1 MLCLRGRYVMAK
13 LDVNDIRYIAMEG
26 GGGKGIAFLGAL
38 QVLEGIGVLANVR
51 GYAGASA
58 GAITAFLLSMNYK
71 VTDIES
77 FLKRTNFDAFWEQPD
92 PRGLPAIGV
101 AFTSRPTTMPEELI
115 AKILEQVRNSSN
127 AKALWTLL
135 VTAWPPLGAAFAKQP
150 AAALA
155 SYWPRMVAYMFRDM
169 GLFPGRAPRDVFEQ
183 EIQRAMGTSTGQ
195 FVTFAEHKKR
205 FDKLLVLTGTNLSTG
220 LTEVFSAT
228 TTPSFPVSDAVRISM
243 GLPFIFKPYV
253 ISKKSA
259 DGPPCGTYVDGGL
272 WNNLPFREFEGEGL
286 SSLFTPK
293 SAPGPMAVEK
303 TLLLRLEVNA
313 GKKVKNL
320 WAMLKATLPGG
331 LFGSGESQVN
341 RRYADQVILLDTEG
355 LDLVE
360 FTPPPTV
367 RDTVVKRARR
377 ATFGYFLLG
386 VPAADADKPDD
397 DASKDRRKAAAEI
410 CD

>member
-1 MLCLRGRYVMAK
+1 MAK
-13 LDVNDIRYIAMEG
+13 LKVTDICYIAMEG

-38 QVLEGIGVLANVR
+38 QVLEGINVLANVR

-71 VTDIES
+71 VKDIET
-77 FLKRTNFDAFWEQPD
+77 FLNRTNFDAFWEQPD
-92 PRGLPAIGV
+92 PRALPAIGA
-101 AFTSRPTTMPEELI
+101 AFTGQPTSGPEELI
-115 AKILEQVRNSSN
+115 AKALEQVRNSLH

-155 SYWPRMVAYMFRDM
+155 SYWPRMVAYIFRDM

-183 EIQRAMGTSTGQ
+183 EIQRAMGTSSGQ
-195 FVTFAEHKKR
+195 FVTFAEHAKR
-205 FDKLLVLTGTNLSTG
+205 FDKLPVLTGTNLSTG

-259 DGPPCGTYVDGGL
+259 GGPPCGTYVDGGL

-286 SSLFTPK
+286 GALLTPK
-293 SAPGPMAVEK
+293 NAPGPMAVQN

-320 WAMLKATLPGG
+320 WTMLKATLPGG

-341 RRYADQVILLDTEG
+341 QRYADQVILLDTEG
-355 LDLVE
+355 LELVE
-360 FTPPPTV
+360 FTPPVAV
-367 RDTVVKRARR
+367 RETVVKRARR
-377 ATFGYFLLG
+377 ASLRYFHLE
-386 VPAADADKPDD
+386 VPAADANRADD
-397 DASKDRRKAAAEI
+397 EASATRRTAAAQV